1 MDAANYAAFQN
12 ANFNPETNQILYGQ
26 SASANVFGVSNG
38 TCQNNQLNPLIF
50 TPQYKCGFGVAGGN
64 PSYMDTELTYNS
76 KEGFEN
82 VQKLNNG
89 MNVTL
94 IVNIVIIL
102 LILYLV
108 YIEFLE
114 KSQTV

>member
-1 MDAANYAAFQN
+1 MNAANYAALQN
-12 ANFNPETNQILYGQ
+12 ANFNPKTNQILYGQ
-26 SASANVFGVSNG
+26 SASANVFGVSDG

-50 TPQYKCGFGVAGGN
+50 TPKYKCGFGVAGGN
-64 PSYMDTELTYNS
+64 PSYMDSDPIINS
-76 KEGFEN
+76 NEGFEN
-82 VQKLNNG
+82 IKKINSG

-94 IVNIVIIL
+94 IVNIVIII

-114 KSQTV
+114 KRQTV